1 MSKPTHLLAPY
12 RVQGEEYWVSRW
24 VSNWRLNYSPCTV
37 VPSHHLDKFLPKPR
51 LLLGQGCNMVHSNL
65 SLCQYVKTPSF
76 FFIML
81 LIVSAKTALH
91 LVDSNGTLS
100 QNLLLWMM
108 KGGCVGSISR
118 CEVHQFLALHSLFS
132 SRICRIKVPFFGEW
146 QDTEEGFLQLFFVIN
161 KFKKSCIKS
170 CLNKIKPFCI
180 LYLLTLTQKRS
191 HWTCAECNHVLQNV
205 PDVKYTVRCEALKAL
220 EHYLSNKFISP
231 LQLLPKHSCPP
242 RPLPTSS
249 LVLFQ
254 HKLCQFNFSIASD
267 SQLCK
272 IVVSPHCIY
281 CQGEH
286 VII

>member
-1 MSKPTHLLAPY
+1 M
-12 RVQGEEYWVSRW
+12 
-24 VSNWRLNYSPCTV
+24 
-37 VPSHHLDKFLPKPR
+37 
-51 LLLGQGCNMVHSNL
+51 LLGQGCNMVHSNL

-91 LVDSNGTLS
+91 LVDSTGTLS

-108 KGGCVGSISR
+108 KGGWGGSISR

-132 SRICRIKVPFFGEW
+132 SRICRIKVPFFGEQ

-161 KFKKSCIKS
+161 KFKKSCIKR
-170 CLNKIKPFCI
+170 CLNKIKPFFPFSTS
-180 LYLLTLTQKRS
+180 LLLDRNSGRTSEAIEHVQNASMCCKTYQMSNTQ
-191 HWTCAECNHVLQNV
+191 W
-205 PDVKYTVRCEALKAL
+205 DVRPLKL
-220 EHYLSNKFISP
+220 WNIISP
-231 LQLLPKHSCPP
+231 TNLFPP
-242 RPLPTSS
+242 CNYYPSIHVSHCFTHTPPASS

-272 IVVSPHCIY
+272 IVVPPHCIY